1 VKLSTKTIA
10 SLLLVTT
17 VASVP
22 GVGRA
27 RSADRRKESQFDRI
41 LQRHDRKGE
50 IRADILGI
58 SPLEFRELH
67 KKQSFEEIIK
77 RHGFSSVRSFRLA
90 LLGKLRAELLQRG
103 WTRQRIDNHL
113 VVRSHRIN

>member
-1 VKLSTKTIA
+1 
-10 SLLLVTT
+10 
-17 VASVP
+17 
-22 GVGRA
+22 
-27 RSADRRKESQFDRI
+27 
-41 LQRHDRKGE
+41 
-50 IRADILGI
+50 LGI

-77 RHGFSSVRSFRLA
+77 HYGFNNVRSFRLA

-113 VVRSHRIN
+113 MVRSNRMN